1 MRARL
6 FLRVCYDA
14 PALDCRRVLR
24 VLPWVTDSALNETI
38 EISPPP
44 AFQEE
49 HRDRFGNRAL
59 HLRHARIEREFSL
72 SLDGRYP
79 AISTPLPIERG
90 TAGAW
95 KLPSRAVAFSAELL
109 SLARD
114 FRSLPPAERAE
125 KLNQLVFESLQYTL
139 ELNSHPLNAT
149 TIWTQKCG
157 TCADFAHVLLALG
170 RAAGLPS
177 RYVAGFGPAPGALHA
192 WVELGF
198 DGHWH
203 PFDPTHGR
211 RAEGLYLPVAK
222 GRDFYDCPPHRG
234 YFRGGN
240 AQLVMHCELT

>member
-24 VLPWVTDSALNETI
+24 ILPWPAHVAADETVAV
-38 EISPPP
+38 SPLPT
-44 AFQEE
+44 FQSES
-49 HRDRFGNRAL
+49 RDRFGNRVL
-59 HLRHARIEREFSL
+59 HLRHTRIEREFSL
-72 SLDGRYP
+72 SLDGQYP
-79 AISTPLPIERG
+79 AVSTASPTKGG

-95 KLPSRAVAFSAELL
+95 KLPSRAVAFSPELL

-114 FRSLPPAERAE
+114 FRSLPAVERAE
-125 KLNQLVFESLQYTL
+125 KLNQLVFESLEYTS

-149 TIWTQKCG
+149 TIWIQKCG

-192 WVELGF
+192 WVEFGF
-198 DGHWH
+198 EGYWYA
-203 PFDPTHGR
+203 FDPTHGR

-222 GRDFYDCPPHRG
+222 GRDFYDCSPHRG
-234 YFRGGN
+234 YFHGGN
-240 AQLVMHCELT
+240 ARLAMHCELA